1 MNEQNNEAIKQLLL
15 EFLDF
20 FRYKI
25 ENDLLTMGEVE
36 SLVKAIS
43 ERVILLG
50 TIDDFAQFY
59 EQSHTNVSSVIKR
72 RMIPKPV
79 RRVFYPFIAFS
90 KIVPQ
95 KWHERIKTPYKPLE
109 KKEQ

>member
-1 MNEQNNEAIKQLLL
+1 MYNDLVMNEHNNEASKQLLL

-36 SLVKAIS
+36 SLAKAIS
-43 ERVILLG
+43 ERVLFLA
-50 TIDDFAQFY
+50 TIDDIAQFY
-59 EQSHTNVSSVIKR
+59 EQSHTNVSSVITR

-79 RRVFYPFIAFS
+79 RRV
-90 KIVPQ
+90 
-95 KWHERIKTPYKPLE
+95 
-109 KKEQ
+109 

>member
-1 MNEQNNEAIKQLLL
+1 MNEHNNEASKQLLL

-36 SLVKAIS
+36 SLAKAIS
-43 ERVILLG
+43 ERVLLLV

-59 EQSHTNVSSVIKR
+59 EQSHTNMSSVIKR

-79 RRVFYPFIAFS
+79 RRVYYPFNVFS

-95 KWHERIKTPYKPLE
+95 KWHEKIMTPYRPLE
-109 KKEQ
+109 KKKQ